1 MLSRFNGYIE
11 RNGFDAKPHQTEGV
25 QWLLDIE
32 RDGKQLGDQTIRS
45 GILAD
50 EMGLGKTIQML
61 GLCLENFQSHTL
73 IVLPRA
79 LLEQWASTIQSTLG
93 HSALVYHG
101 TGKRGVG
108 VAELSAAPI
117 VLTTYGQVAQLAE
130 KAVKGKPLKYGRL
143 HSITWNRVIFDEA
156 HHLRNRNTRNH
167 KAAVA
172 LRSACKWLV
181 TGTPIQN
188 SVTDFYGLCAVMGIK
203 QTYFMDKQ
211 NTSKIIDRL
220 LLKRTKAGV
229 GIQLPTLRRNVVEV
243 KWSSPEER
251 QFAADIHA
259 HLSFSNVIN
268 DNPDN
273 LYMNLGLHH
282 FAMLQRARQS
292 CIDSELMEK
301 NLKTLQRLGVIPE
314 DFDMSV
320 LNGYQSKLDA
330 VLEKIEERKDNGRSK
345 LIFCHYHM
353 EIDKMVTRLN
363 RMGLRTEKFDGRTS
377 QAYREEILTSGE
389 IDALVLQIKTGCE
402 GLNLQ
407 HFSEVYFVSP
417 HWNPA
422 VEDQAVARC
431 HRIGQESEVD
441 VFSFKMESFDGD
453 NITRTMDKYVRDI
466 QFVKRGDMRIIDGE
480 PEGPGAVLLDADG
493 QKRVCAICLKDQHEH
508 THTKL
513 ECGHCFHTHCIQ
525 TAREHG
531 HHRCPMCRA

>member
-11 RNGFDAKPHQTEGV
+11 RNGFDAKAHQTEGV

-32 RDGKQLGDQTIRS
+32 RDGKQLGNQTIRS

-61 GLCLENFQSHTL
+61 GLCLENFKSHTL

-79 LLEQWASTIQSTLG
+79 LLEQWESTIYTTLG

-108 VAELSAAPI
+108 VAELSGAPI
-117 VLTTYGQVAQLAE
+117 VLTTYGQVAQLSE
-130 KAVKGKPLKYGRL
+130 KPVKGKPLKYGRL

-172 LRSACKWLV
+172 LKSESKWLV

-188 SVTDFYGLCAVMGIK
+188 SVTDFYGLCAVMGIEQK
-203 QTYFMDKQ
+203 YFMDKQ
-211 NTSKIIDRL
+211 NTSKIIDRV

-229 GIQLPTLRRNVVEV
+229 GIELPTLRRNVVEV
-243 KWSSPEER
+243 EWSSPEEK

-259 HLSFSNVIN
+259 HLSFSNVVN

-301 NLKTLQRLGVIPE
+301 NLKTLQL
-314 DFDMSV
+314 
-320 LNGYQSKLDA
+320 
-330 VLEKIEERKDNGRSK
+330 
-345 LIFCHYHM
+345 
-353 EIDKMVTRLN
+353 
-363 RMGLRTEKFDGRTS
+363 
-377 QAYREEILTSGE
+377 
-389 IDALVLQIKTGCE
+389 
-402 GLNLQ
+402 
-407 HFSEVYFVSP
+407 
-417 HWNPA
+417 
-422 VEDQAVARC
+422 
-431 HRIGQESEVD
+431 
-441 VFSFKMESFDGD
+441 
-453 NITRTMDKYVRDI
+453 
-466 QFVKRGDMRIIDGE
+466 
-480 PEGPGAVLLDADG
+480 
-493 QKRVCAICLKDQHEH
+493 
-508 THTKL
+508 
-513 ECGHCFHTHCIQ
+513 
-525 TAREHG
+525 
-531 HHRCPMCRA
+531 

>member
-1 MLSRFNGYIE
+1 MLSGFKSYIE
-11 RNGFDAKPHQTEGV
+11 RNGFDVKPHQTEGV

-32 RDGKQLGDQTIRS
+32 EKGERLGSQTIKS

-50 EMGLGKTIQML
+50 EMGLGKTIQIL
-61 GLCLENFQSHTL
+61 GLCLENFKAHTL

-79 LLEQWASTIQSTLG
+79 LLEQWASTIRSTLG
-93 HSALVYHG
+93 HTALVYHG
-101 TGKRGVG
+101 TSKRGVG
-108 VAELSAAPI
+108 VAELSSAPI
-117 VLTTYGQVAQLAE
+117 VLTTYGQVAE
-130 KAVKGKPLKYGRL
+130 KGGALKYGRL
-143 HSITWNRVIFDEA
+143 HSITWDRVIFDEG

-172 LRSACKWLV
+172 LRCESKWLV

-188 SVTDFYGLCAVMGIK
+188 SITDFYGLCAVMGINQK
-203 QTYFMDKQ
+203 YFMNKE
-211 NTSKIIDRL
+211 NTYKIINHV

-229 GIQLPTLRRNVVEV
+229 GIQLPALRRNVVEV
-243 KWSSPEER
+243 KWSSPEEK

-259 HLSFSNVIN
+259 HLSFSNVMN
-268 DNPDN
+268 NNPNN

-292 CIDSELMEK
+292 CINSELMERS
-301 NLKTLQRLGVIPE
+301 LKSLQRLEVIPK
-314 DFDMSV
+314 DFDISV

-330 VLEKIEERKDNGRSK
+330 VLKEIEERKDNGRAK
-345 LIFCHYHM
+345 LIFCHYHL
-353 EIDKMVTRLN
+353 EIDKMVEYLSG
-363 RMGLRTEKFDGRTS
+363 MGLRTKKFDGRTF
-377 QAYREEILTSGE
+377 QTNREEILTSGE
-389 IDALVLQIKTGCE
+389 VDALVLQIKTGCE

-441 VFSFKMESFDGD
+441 VMSFKMEAFDDD
-453 NITRTMDKYVRDI
+453 NMTRSMDKYVKDI

-480 PEGPGAVLLDADG
+480 PEVPGAVLVDG
-493 QKRVCAICLKDQHEH
+493 DGEKKVCAICLKDQHEH
-508 THTKL
+508 THTRL
-513 ECGHCFHTHCIQ
+513 ECGHCYHTQCIQ
-525 TAREHG
+525 SAREHG
-531 HHRCPMCRA
+531 HHRCPLCRK